1 MYSAY
6 LPLLKPLLYSNSIQ
20 WGYFILLSFII
31 ILTLHRNRVGS
42 HTSISCTTSICTV
55 PPTQLHVQALSHHSA
70 RTYSAHVHPP
80 PTHAQRRYT
89 LLCLLTPPKT
99 RMRLPLR
106 KVSCWRFL
114 RRTWTDGGRSGESIV
129 LRVAIVHICVHC
141 TAIIIPVYSCMWQ
154 FH

>member
-1 MYSAY
+1 MRILHSIFLYHYTHITSKWSRITHKHIMHY
-6 LPLLKPLLYSNSIQ
+6 FNLYSTPYTI
-20 WGYFILLSFII
+20 
-31 ILTLHRNRVGS
+31 TC
-42 HTSISCTTSICTV
+42 TSPSTPFRSYIPSSRTS
-55 PPTQLHVQALSHHSA
+55 
-70 RTYSAHVHPP
+70 P

-141 TAIIIPVYSCMWQ
+141 TTILCHYYTCTHACGS
-154 FH
+154 FTR